1 MTIKVFNLHCNNDHM
16 FEGWF
21 RSHNE
26 YEEQIS
32 KNLITCPI
40 CSSSTI
46 SKLLSTPYIGKKG
59 SIALEKTQSNN
70 DIRDKSL
77 EQQAK
82 TIENL
87 RQIINKAENV
97 GNNFAEEARMIHSGE
112 SQKTSIKGNISLE
125 EKKELEEEG
134 INIIPIPS
142 FLDDDLLQ

>member
-1 MTIKVFNLHCNNDHM
+1 MSIKVFNLHCNNEHI

-21 RSHNE
+21 SSHNE

-46 SKLLSTPYIGKKG
+46 SKLLSTPYIGKKR
-59 SIALEKTQSNN
+59 SNTLEKTQSNGDLN
-70 DIRDKSL
+70 RTSL

-82 TIENL
+82 TIESL

-97 GNNFAEEARMIHSGE
+97 GNSFAEEARLIHSGE
-112 SQKTSIKGNISLE
+112 SQKTSIKGTISLD

-134 INIIPIPS
+134 INIIPIPN

>member
-1 MTIKVFNLHCNNDHM
+1 M

-21 RSHNE
+21 SSHTE

-40 CSSSTI
+40 CSSSEI
-46 SKLLSTPYIGKKG
+46 SKLLSTPYIGKKR
-59 SIALEKTQSNN
+59 SSSTIEKTHTNN
-70 DIRDKSL
+70 IHNISL

-82 TIENL
+82 TIESL

-97 GNNFAEEARMIHSGE
+97 GNNFAEEARLIHSGE
-112 SQKTSIKGNISLE
+112 SQKTSIKGNISLD

-134 INIIPIPS
+134 INIIPIPN